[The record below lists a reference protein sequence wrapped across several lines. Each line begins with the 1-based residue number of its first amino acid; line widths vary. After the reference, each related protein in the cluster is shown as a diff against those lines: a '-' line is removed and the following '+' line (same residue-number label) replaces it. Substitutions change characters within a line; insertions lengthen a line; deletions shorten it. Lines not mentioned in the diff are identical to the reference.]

1 MENIG
6 TQGFSFDLP
15 KGNSSIIKV
24 IGVGGGGNNALM
36 HMYEKGIHGVDFI
49 ICNTDAQTLDN
60 NPVANKV
67 QLGVSITEGLGAGA
81 DPEVG
86 EKSAIESIDE
96 IKAALG
102 QNTKMV
108 FITAGM
114 GGGTGT
120 GAAPIIAKIAKEMG
134 ILTVGIVT
142 VPFSF
147 EGRRRLDQADSGL
160 EKLRNNVDSLIVI
173 NNDKLRQQFGN
184 LGFKQGFS
192 KADEVLTN
200 AAKGMAEVITAPFTI
215 NIDFRDAKSVL
226 ENSGTALMSTGT
238 ATGEKRA
245 EEAVRKALDSPLLN
259 DNKITGAKDVLLLIQ
274 SGSAETA
281 EATMDEIGLINDYIQ
296 NEAGN
301 TANIIFGVGT
311 DEELGDAIKVLVIAT
326 GFAKDNKKNTGPAEK
341 IKISLDDVAENSYKE
356 SPFKSKFQKE
366 EKQEKDDFGGKNLFR
381 LDDEEDDDDAQFQ
394 VKTAEKKS
402 VFEPKKDFK
411 IVDKEQESESFD
423 NDSKQE
429 EPLNLFSFEE
439 EELESESFSFEV
451 EEKPQPKREDS
462 KKDFENQS
470 NFAEEKP
477 IEISFF
483 VNETSEEIE
492 ETETPKNEISEPKQ
506 EEKPLSKP
514 EVATSSYFENKKT
527 EEEKTDEGFIFVNK
541 NVDQDKVQERRNK
554 LKEFNSRYQTTDNE
568 NDFENIPA
576 FKRKNIAIESEN
588 ASDQKINTF
597 LSENEKGQM
606 QIRENRFLNKD
617 VD

>member
-1 MENIG
+1 MEN
-6 TQGFSFDLP
+6 TLNQGFTFDLP

-60 NPVANKV
+60 NPVSNKV
-67 QLGVSITEGLGAGA
+67 QLGISITEGLGAGA

-86 EKSAIESIDE
+86 EKAAIESIDD

-120 GAAPIIAKIAKEMG
+120 GAAPVIAKIAKEMG

-147 EGRRRLDQADSGL
+147 EGRRRLEQAESGL

-226 ENSGTALMSTGT
+226 QNSGTALMSTGS

-274 SGSAETA
+274 SGTDEAH

-296 NEAGN
+296 SEAGN

-311 DEELGDAIKVLVIAT
+311 DESLGEAIKVLVIAT
-326 GFAKDNKKNTGPAEK
+326 GFAKEKNTGHVEK
-341 IKISLDDVAENSYKE
+341 EFINLHDRPERRE
-356 SPFKSKFQKE
+356 SPFKTRKE
-366 EKQEKDDFGGKNLFR
+366 RGEDTAGDTIFL
-381 LDDEEDDDDAQFQ
+381 LDDEEDQPASPFFTSTKQDAIDKAAAEQDTQDFEKENLRLEDDSDEDEMLSIFSSDRDEDET
-394 VKTAEKKS
+394 VSFTFDFEGENPAEGGRNTGDFS
-402 VFEPKKDFK
+402 FFINEPK
-411 IVDKEQESESFD
+411 E
-423 NDSKQE
+423 E
-429 EPLNLFSFEE
+429 EPKIQVRSNSGDPDTLGSSSKFGIENRSQ
-439 EELESESFSFEV
+439 SFSPVPAANIKEA
-451 EEKPQPKREDS
+451 D
-462 KKDFENQS
+462 
-470 NFAEEKP
+470 AP
-477 IEISFF
+477 IE
-483 VNETSEEIE
+483 NTEDELPQK
-492 ETETPKNEISEPKQ
+492 ETETI
-506 EEKPLSKP
+506 
-514 EVATSSYFENKKT
+514 VY
-527 EEEKTDEGFIFVNK
+527 EEEVEQFTIISKSVSAK
-541 NVDQDKVQERRNK
+541 AAERRNK
-554 LKEFNSRYQTTDNE
+554 LKEFNSRYQNFESD
-568 NDFENIPA
+568 NDFETVPA
-576 FKRKNIAIESEN
+576 FRRKNINISQEN
-588 ASDQKINTF
+588 ASEQQINTF
-597 LSENEKGQM
+597 LAEDQRGGFQV
-606 QIRENRFLNKD
+606 RENRFLNKD